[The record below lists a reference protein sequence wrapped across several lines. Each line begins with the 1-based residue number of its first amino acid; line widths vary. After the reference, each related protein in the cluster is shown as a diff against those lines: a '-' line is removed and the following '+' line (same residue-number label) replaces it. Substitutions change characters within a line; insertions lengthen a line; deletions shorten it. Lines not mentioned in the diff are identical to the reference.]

1 MDQELKKLQEIQT
14 VFSDLRRTWSDML
27 EFNPNPSR
35 ETLASIEHRFNEVQA
50 DLGKIIPLFFKHRT
64 LHDDKRST
72 ATKAELAHIIHQEEK
87 SFTKSESL
95 ASASEAYKRFLDDR
109 SEYYMLYETVTQL
122 QSSIQNYLTA
132 IAHRFKIREDVSN
145 NLMN

>member
-1 MDQELKKLQEIQT
+1 MENEIKKLLEIQSN
-14 VFSDLRRTWSDML
+14 FSDLRKTWSEVL

-35 ETLASIEHRFNEVQA
+35 ETLASLESKFCDLQA
-50 DLGKIIPLFFKHRT
+50 ELSSIIPIFYKYRT

-72 ATKAELAHIIHQEEK
+72 ANKAELTHIIHQEEK

-95 ASASEAYKRFLDDR
+95 AAASQSYKKFLDDR
-109 SEYYMLYETVTQL
+109 AEYYMLYETVGQL

-132 IAHRFKIREDVSN
+132 IAHRFKIREDQN
-145 NLMN
+145 NIIS

>member
-1 MDQELKKLQEIQT
+1 MEKELKKLQEIQSSY
-14 VFSDLRRTWSDML
+14 VDLRRAWLEML
-27 EFNPNPSR
+27 DFNPNPTR
-35 ETLASIEHRFNEVQA
+35 ETLATIENRFCELQA
-50 DLGKIIPLFFKHRT
+50 DLAGIIPLFFKHRT

-95 ASASEAYKRFLDDR
+95 AAASQAYKKFLDDR
-109 SEYYMLYETVTQL
+109 AEYYMLYETVGQL

-132 IAHRFKIREDVSN
+132 IAHRFKIREDSSN
-145 NLMN
+145 NLI

>member
-1 MDQELKKLQEIQT
+1 MDQEVKKLQEIQ
-14 VFSDLRRTWSDML
+14 VSFSDLRRSWAEML

-35 ETLASIEHRFNEVQA
+35 ETLATMENRFCELQA
-50 DLGKIIPLFFKHRT
+50 DLASIIPLFFKHRT

-87 SFTKSESL
+87 SFAKSESL
-95 ASASEAYKRFLDDR
+95 AAASDAYKKFLDDR
-109 SEYYMLYETVTQL
+109 SEYYMLYETVGQL

-145 NLMN
+145 SLM